1 MKRINLLDEQ
11 TCNKIAAG
19 EVIERPFSVV
29 KELIEN
35 SIDAKSK
42 NISVYI
48 EEGGQKS
55 IKIVDDG
62 IGIHPEDVERAFL
75 PHATSKIK
83 DADDIFK
90 ISTLGFR
97 GEALASIASVSQ
109 TIMKS
114 KKADFDYGKEICIDG
129 GVKTYIKDIG
139 FNTGTSI
146 DVNNLF
152 YNVPARQKF
161 LKSSAR
167 ESALISDIVSRL
179 ALVNT
184 DIAFKLE
191 SNGRKVITT
200 YGNDN
205 MKDAIRAI
213 FGKEVVE
220 NIWYFEGHSDIASV
234 YGYVGNESISRKSR
248 NKQSIFVNKRYI
260 KSSLITAAVENAFKS
275 FLTVNKFPFFVLF
288 LDVYPEFI
296 DVNVHPTKSEIKFSD
311 DRHIFKLV
319 FNSVHKAI
327 SENLRETFF
336 INEDEEKEETREEIT
351 QVTIPID
358 LKSSNSAEHIGSD
371 VSINNDVNQNVNH
384 ENVMESNSDSIGSKG
399 IDNYGEE
406 RKTHIGTSYWY
417 RDSNNN
423 IKDTKE
429 RSYVKSKELN
439 TKYENAGNDGSEEN
453 KGDEKKNYDVIKE
466 INYNGENQYS
476 KETSFFPDINIIGQF
491 NNSYIIGE
499 YNKELYI
506 IDQHAAHEKILFER
520 YLDEISKRDVVVQG
534 LLSPLIIQLTHDDFA
549 YYKENE
555 DTFKE
560 LGFVIEEFGI
570 NSIYIREVPI
580 ILNES
585 NIKNLF
591 FDILNNLK
599 NMGSGKITQVKY
611 NKIASMACKAAV
623 KANDKLSIME
633 MQKLIEDLKTT
644 REPFNCPHGR
654 PTIIKV
660 TLTELERRFKRIQ

>member
-29 KELIEN
+29 KELMEN
-35 SIDAKSK
+35 SIDAEAK

-55 IKIVDDG
+55 IKILDDG
-62 IGIHPEDVERAFL
+62 IGIHPDDIERAFL

-83 DADDIFK
+83 EAEDIFK
-90 ISTLGFR
+90 INTLGFR

-114 KKADFDYGKEICIDG
+114 KREGFDYGKEICIEG
-129 GVKTYIKDIG
+129 GIKTYIKDIG

-146 DVNNLF
+146 EVNNLF

-161 LKSSAR
+161 LKSSSR

-184 DIAFKLE
+184 NIAFKLE
-191 SNGRKVITT
+191 SNGRKIINTF
-200 YGNDN
+200 GNGN
-205 MKDAIRAI
+205 MKDVIRAI
-213 FGKEVVE
+213 FGKEVVD

-234 YGYVGNESISRKSR
+234 YGYVGNEAISRKSR

-275 FLTVNKFPFFVLF
+275 FLTVNKFPFFLLF

-327 SENLRETFF
+327 SENLRGTFF
-336 INEDEEKEETREEIT
+336 INEDEEIEEVKEKVV
-351 QVTIPID
+351 QVVMPID
-358 LKSSNSAEHIGSD
+358 LKALNNEQQVNLDGNMNKSMNNQENVKTNMDNTEVYNIRGQSEIYNKQLPKNIEDLRNNDNEKESAYNKVGKTNSNFEI
-371 VSINNDVNQNVNH
+371 INNVDENH
-384 ENVMESNSDSIGSKG
+384 NKELCNKEIYNKEEKSDIIKENN
-399 IDNYGEE
+399 
-406 RKTHIGTSYWY
+406 
-417 RDSNNN
+417 
-423 IKDTKE
+423 
-429 RSYVKSKELN
+429 YVK
-439 TKYENAGNDGSEEN
+439 EN
-453 KGDEKKNYDVIKE
+453 Y
-466 INYNGENQYS
+466 
-476 KETSFFPDINIIGQF
+476 FFPDINIIGQF
-491 NNSYIIGE
+491 NNSYILGE

-506 IDQHAAHEKILFER
+506 IDQHAAHEKVLFEK
-520 YLDEISKRDVVVQG
+520 YLDEIAKRDVVVQG
-534 LLSPLIIQLTHDDFA
+534 LLAPLIIELTYEEFA
-549 YYKENE
+549 NYKENE
-555 DTFKE
+555 DVFKE
-560 LGFVIEEFGI
+560 LGFVIEEFGV

-580 ILNES
+580 ILNEL

-599 NMGSGKITQVKY
+599 NMGSGEITQIKY

-633 MQKLIEDLKTT
+633 MQKLLEDLKST
-644 REPFNCPHGR
+644 REPLNCPHGR
-654 PTIIKV
+654 PTIIKI
-660 TLTELERRFKRIQ
+660 TLGELEKRFKRIQ

>member
-35 SIDAKSK
+35 SIDAKAK

-62 IGIHPEDVERAFL
+62 IGIHPEDIERAFL

-83 DADDIFK
+83 GADDIFK

-114 KKADFDYGKEICIDG
+114 KSKEFDYGKEICIEG
-129 GVKTYIKDIG
+129 GVKRYIKDIG

-146 DVNNLF
+146 DVNDLF

-184 DIAFKLE
+184 NIAFKLE

-213 FGKEVVE
+213 FGKEVVD

-234 YGYVGNESISRKSR
+234 YGYVGNEAISRKSR

-260 KSSLITAAVENAFKS
+260 KSGLITAAVENAFKS

-336 INEDEEKEETREEIT
+336 INEDEEKEETREGIT
-351 QVTIPID
+351 QVAIPID
-358 LKSSNSAEHIGSD
+358 LKA
-371 VSINNDVNQNVNH
+371 
-384 ENVMESNSDSIGSKG
+384 SNSDG
-399 IDNYGEE
+399 
-406 RKTHIGTSYWY
+406 RKNLDGNI
-417 RDSNNN
+417 NN
-423 IKDTKE
+423 IVKHDITDEGVTEPKLNDINAKFIDKHDENNKTQLEEKYWCQDRGNNKIKEKD
-429 RSYVKSKELN
+429 YVESEKFDI
-439 TKYENAGNDGSEEN
+439 KYENISNERNRGEN
-453 KGDEKKNYDVIKE
+453 CDVIKE
-466 INYNGENQYS
+466 NFCS

-491 NNSYIIGE
+491 NNSYILGE

-534 LLSPLIIQLTHDDFA
+534 LLSPLIIELTHEDFA

-555 DTFKE
+555 KTFKE

-599 NMGSGKITQVKY
+599 NMGSGQITQVKY

-623 KANDKLSIME
+623 KANDKLSVIE
-633 MQKLIEDLKTT
+633 MQKLIEDLKST

-660 TLTELERRFKRIQ
+660 TLTELEKRFKRIQ